1 MEVDGPVSSSD
12 INPDCLDNAP
22 SATDFQTEA
31 PLSSST
37 MPSAVDEV
45 VSSANAAME
54 EDARPPA
61 RLMITKMVL
70 ENFKSYA
77 GTKTIGP
84 FHKCFSAVVGPN
96 GSGKSNVIDAMLF
109 VFGKRAKKLRL
120 NKVSELIHSSDQ
132 FQDAP
137 LTYAKVSVYFQEILD
152 TGEGDE
158 DYEVVEGSGVVVS
171 RLARRD
177 NSSQYQIDGKNA
189 SFKKVA
195 EFLGS
200 KGIDLDNNRFLILQ
214 GEVEM
219 ISMMPPKGK
228 TENDEGLLEYLE
240 DIIGSNKYVEEA
252 NKAAD
257 KVEALTE
264 VRQEKLN
271 RVKAAEK
278 EKDGLAGAKAEA
290 QALVGKDREIRRKK
304 NILYQI
310 HAMYARREGKGAYD
324 QREELHERLE
334 AERAKLSAA
343 DERVSEIESG
353 LAAQTK
359 EYNKTHAQ
367 LTKTKEEFSAHERQD
382 IQMKENIK
390 FEKGNIKKLEAKV
403 VAETKK
409 IEDAQTALSEAE
421 ESIPALEKQI
431 AECTER
437 KSEEDAKLEIIFEET
452 KEVTEQ
458 LRKEL
463 EVKSQE
469 LAPLQQERSVFQNSL
484 DTAQMEANL
493 LEDAVSRAKDQL
505 ESAEQEL
512 SSLDN
517 RQVEKRSELEKCEKE
532 LSESKERVKVAE
544 DELKEVTEKETSLS
558 KKSTELLTQVEV
570 ARASIQNTQG
580 RSRVVSAILK
590 ASKKGGELS
599 KCGVMGRLGDL
610 ATIDEKYDVAVST
623 ACGMLDHI
631 VVQTTAGT
639 QKCLEF
645 LRKNN
650 LGRASFVPLDK
661 MKKGAHDRAVETPE
675 GAPRLFDLI
684 SPSHF
689 SITPAIFLAVG
700 NTLVAPDL
708 ETATRWAYDYGKRW
722 RVVSMDGKLIETS
735 GTMSGGGKS
744 VQKGRMKLSNGKQG
758 ANAANVMSE
767 FSEDDCA
774 KLEKEAKEVQELVQ
788 KCRAQR
794 RELSDEIRS
803 LSKLIKTLSIKPPQ
817 LQMEIAG
824 FDTTR
829 EELTKRLPSL
839 RQQSTLS
846 DADKRKR
853 DELLKNVE
861 KCREEMA
868 SCVSETSILEAE
880 VSKLQK
886 KIINAGGSKLKNQQK
901 ACEKAKSDL
910 NNANKELNAAKST
923 ITNSKKTIQKAE
935 KAKGIAQEDL
945 RRSEEALEQMQ
956 AEHQSLETDAKSV
969 KEAYD
974 LAKADEVEKREELE
988 SVSKE
993 CDNLKQEQNK
1003 LKCIEVELT
1012 AKIESLD
1019 KQIKDSE
1026 RKENHWN
1033 KEIEQLCLVEKQEED
1048 DYDFSDDEEDEEDEM
1063 MQDEKDEDE
1072 DNNDNSE
1079 DEREEGS
1086 ENLKEAENAKS
1097 EVSKT
1102 MPESS
1107 LRASSLPRLTE
1118 SSLEQYNVDS
1128 IKDDIEVLEKERNI
1142 LAKNANMGAIAEYRK
1157 KESDYLSRVSDL
1169 DQITNERN
1177 EARKAHEDLRRLRLE
1192 KFMEGFS
1199 KITLKLK
1206 EMYQMITLGGDAEL
1220 ELVDSLD
1227 PFSEG
1232 IVFSVRPPK
1241 KSWKNIANLS
1251 GGEKTLSSLALVFAL
1266 HHYKPT
1272 PLYVMDE
1279 IDAALDFKNVSIV
1292 AHYIKE
1298 RTKNAQFIII
1308 SLRNNMFELADRLVG
1323 IYKTNNCTKSVTID
1337 PKKFGRTKIDIKADA
1352 APSTP
1357 FKDRTNACSTPARTP
1372 LF

>member
-367 LTKTKEEFSAHERQD
+367 LTKTKEEFSAYERQD

>member
-310 HAMYARREGKGAYD
+310 HAMYALREGKGAYD

-367 LTKTKEEFSAHERQD
+367 LTKTKEEFSAYERQD